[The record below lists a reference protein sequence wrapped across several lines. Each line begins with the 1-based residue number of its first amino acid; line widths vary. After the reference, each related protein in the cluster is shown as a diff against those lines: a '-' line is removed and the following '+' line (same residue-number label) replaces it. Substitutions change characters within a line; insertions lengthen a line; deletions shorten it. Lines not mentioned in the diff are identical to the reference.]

1 MTNSNPMKLRLKL
14 VLVLMSIC
22 LASASACAQQRV
34 RRAGGNG
41 GEIIVRAGDDLQA
54 ALDSA
59 RPGDTV
65 AIQAGAVFVG
75 PFTLRQKT
83 GDQFI
88 TIRTQALQSLPKDG
102 IRVSP
107 GDAPLMPKI
116 IAPGDGKAAIQ
127 TDAGAHHYR

>member
-1 MTNSNPMKLRLKL
+1 MTDLSPMNLHLRLIL
-14 VLVLMSIC
+14 VLASFSMLSI
-22 LASASACAQQRV
+22 SACAQQRV
-34 RRAGGNG
+34 RRVGGNG
-41 GEIIVRAGDDLQA
+41 GEIVVRAGDDLQA

-102 IRVSP
+102 VR
-107 GDAPLMPKI
+107 
-116 IAPGDGKAAIQ
+116 
-127 TDAGAHHYR
+127 